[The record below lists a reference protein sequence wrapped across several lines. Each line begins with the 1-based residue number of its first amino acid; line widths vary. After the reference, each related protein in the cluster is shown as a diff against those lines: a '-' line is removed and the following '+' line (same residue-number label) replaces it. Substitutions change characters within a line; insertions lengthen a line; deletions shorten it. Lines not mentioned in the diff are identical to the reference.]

1 MVYTTEDGKKVNV
14 IAMEN
19 GNNAYAYET
28 ANETPLFL
36 LDGNV
41 ISQTTMYEIDPN
53 AIESITVLKNK
64 NATDKYGEEGK
75 NGVIEISSTSQPSK
89 KKSYAVTKVTYN
101 DNFDTAKNATLFYIT
116 KEIKDSEFDSQKR
129 EFKSLG
135 INVTFS
141 KIKRNKSGEIV
152 SIKINLN
159 DNNGQ
164 KASATY
170 EDPNGISK
178 IRYGVV
184 EDRLIIAGTN

>member
-1 MVYTTEDGKKVNV
+1 MATS
-14 IAMEN
+14 
-19 GNNAYAYET
+19 T
-28 ANETPLFL
+28 AL
-36 LDGNV
+36 L
-41 ISQTTMYEIDPN
+41 
-53 AIESITVLKNK
+53 
-64 NATDKYGEEGK
+64 
-75 NGVIEISSTSQPSK
+75 QPSK
-89 KKSYAVTKVTYN
+89 KISYAVTKVTYN

>member
-1 MVYTTEDGKKVNV
+1 MAKL
-14 IAMEN
+14 
-19 GNNAYAYET
+19 
-28 ANETPLFL
+28 LFL